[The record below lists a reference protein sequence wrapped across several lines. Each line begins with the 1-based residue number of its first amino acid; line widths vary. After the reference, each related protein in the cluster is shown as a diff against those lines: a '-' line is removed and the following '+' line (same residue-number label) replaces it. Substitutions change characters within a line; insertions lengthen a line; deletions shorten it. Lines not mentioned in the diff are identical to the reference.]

1 MFYKQKIPGKNLTRV
16 GRLTVR
22 SVMVLVLLVTGDT
35 PVPGVGQSV
44 VVLVHHGEPLP
55 GAEVEILPR
64 ETVLQ

>member
-1 MFYKQKIPGKNLTRV
+1 MMRV
-16 GRLTVR
+16 RRLTVR

-55 GAEVEILPR
+55 GAEVELLPCQ
-64 ETVLQ
+64 TVLKLSHVRKF